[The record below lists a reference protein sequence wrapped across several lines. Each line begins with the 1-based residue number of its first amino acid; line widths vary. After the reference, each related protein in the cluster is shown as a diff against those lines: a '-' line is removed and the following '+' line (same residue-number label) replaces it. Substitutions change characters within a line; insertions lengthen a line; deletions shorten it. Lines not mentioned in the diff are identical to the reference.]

1 MIVFNNGNL
10 DGIKKRGLGK
20 GLAAL
25 IPNEPIADLL
35 DDEMDLNN
43 IQNIK
48 LSSIIPNEEQP
59 RKDFDKGLLEELT
72 DSIKQYG
79 VIQPIVVR
87 KKGNSYEIVAGE
99 RRWRAAKA
107 ANFKEIP
114 CIVKNVDDR
123 QAMKLALIENLQRDD
138 LNPIEEAYA
147 FKGLIEEHNLT
158 QEEVASA
165 IGKSRSYIANS
176 IRLLNLDEEIIDY
189 IANGKIT
196 SGHGRALLTIKD
208 KEERIKTAQ
217 SIINNKINVRETEKM
232 AKNNK
237 EKNQKRKETKKD
249 PFVKEIE
256 EQLMRALGT
265 KVSLNPKK
273 EGGTIQ
279 IEFYGHEDLERILE
293 LMIK

>member
-1 MIVFNNGNL
+1 MVS
-10 DGIKKRGLGK
+10 KKRGLGK

>member
-1 MIVFNNGNL
+1 MVT
-10 DGIKKRGLGK
+10 KKRGLGK

-25 IPNEPIADLL
+25 IPNDPIGDLVDGEL
-35 DDEMDLNN
+35 DSDN
-43 IQNIK
+43 IQNIE

-59 RKDFDKGLLEELT
+59 RKDFDLELLAELT

-87 KKGNSYEIVAGE
+87 KKENFYEIIAGE

-107 ANFKEIP
+107 AKLKEIP
-114 CIVKNVDDR
+114 CIVKEVDDK
-123 QAMKLALIENLQRDD
+123 QAMKLALIENLQRDN

-158 QEEVASA
+158 QEEVATA
-165 IGKSRSYIANS
+165 VGKSRSYISNA

-196 SGHGRALLTIKD
+196 RGHGRALLAIKD
-208 KEERIKTAQ
+208 KNERLKTVQ
-217 SIINNKINVRETEKM
+217 SIVDNKINVRETEKIVN
-232 AKNNK
+232 KNK
-237 EKNQKRKETKKD
+237 KRRTKKSTIKED

-256 EQLMRALGT
+256 EKLMRALGT
-265 KVSLNPKK
+265 KVTLSPKK
-273 EGGTIQ
+273 EGGIIQ
-279 IEFYGHEDLERILE
+279 IEFYGDEDLERILD
-293 LMIK
+293 LLIR

>member
-1 MIVFNNGNL
+1 MVT
-10 DGIKKRGLGK
+10 KKRGLGK

-25 IPNEPIADLL
+25 IPNDPIGDLVDGEL
-35 DDEMDLNN
+35 DSDN
-43 IQNIK
+43 IQNIE

-59 RKDFDKGLLEELT
+59 RKDFDLEHLAELT

-87 KKGNSYEIVAGE
+87 KKENFYEIIAGE

-107 ANFKEIP
+107 AKLKEIP
-114 CIVKNVDDR
+114 CIVKEVDDK
-123 QAMKLALIENLQRDD
+123 QAMKLALIENLQRDN

-158 QEEVASA
+158 QEEVATA
-165 IGKSRSYIANS
+165 VGKSRSYISNA

-196 SGHGRALLTIKD
+196 RGHGRALLAIKD
-208 KEERIKTAQ
+208 KNERLKTVQ
-217 SIINNKINVRETEKM
+217 SIVDNKINVRETEKIVN
-232 AKNNK
+232 KNK
-237 EKNQKRKETKKD
+237 KRRTKKSTIKED

-256 EQLMRALGT
+256 EKLMRALGT
-265 KVSLNPKK
+265 KVTLSPKK
-273 EGGTIQ
+273 EGGIIQ
-279 IEFYGHEDLERILE
+279 VEFYGDEDLERILD
-293 LMIK
+293 LLIR

>member
-1 MIVFNNGNL
+1 MVS
-10 DGIKKRGLGK
+10 KKRGLGK

-35 DDEMDLNN
+35 DDEIDSDN

-48 LSSIIPNEEQP
+48 LSSITPNEDQP
-59 RKDFDKGLLEELT
+59 RKDFDKGLLAELT

-79 VIQPIVVR
+79 IIQPIVVR
-87 KKGNSYEIVAGE
+87 KKGDLYEIVAGE

-107 ANFKEIP
+107 ANLKVMP
-114 CIVKNVDDR
+114 CIVRDVDDR

-196 SGHGRALLTIKD
+196 RGHGRALLTIKD
-208 KEERIKTAQ
+208 KGERIKTAE

-232 AKNNK
+232 VKNNK
-237 EKNQKRKETKKD
+237 TKKQKRKEIKKD

-256 EQLMRALGT
+256 EKLMRALGT

>member
-1 MIVFNNGNL
+1 MVT
-10 DGIKKRGLGK
+10 KKRGLGK

-25 IPNEPIADLL
+25 IPNDPIGDLVDGEL
-35 DDEMDLNN
+35 DSDN
-43 IQNIK
+43 IQNIE

-59 RKDFDKGLLEELT
+59 RKDFDLELLAELT

-87 KKGNSYEIVAGE
+87 KKENFYEIIAGE

-107 ANFKEIP
+107 AKLKEIP
-114 CIVKNVDDR
+114 CIVKEVDDK
-123 QAMKLALIENLQRDD
+123 QAMKLALIENLQRDN

-158 QEEVASA
+158 QEEVATA
-165 IGKSRSYIANS
+165 VGKSRSYISNA

-196 SGHGRALLTIKD
+196 RGHGRALLAIKD
-208 KEERIKTAQ
+208 KNERLKTVQ
-217 SIINNKINVRETEKM
+217 SIVDNKINVRETEKIVN
-232 AKNNK
+232 KNK
-237 EKNQKRKETKKD
+237 KRKTKKSTIKED

-256 EQLMRALGT
+256 EKLMRALGT
-265 KVSLNPKK
+265 KVTLSPKK
-273 EGGTIQ
+273 EGGIIQ
-279 IEFYGHEDLERILE
+279 VEFYGDEDLERILD
-293 LMIK
+293 LLIR

>member
-1 MIVFNNGNL
+1 MVT
-10 DGIKKRGLGK
+10 KKRGLGK

-25 IPNEPIADLL
+25 IPNDPIGDLVDGEL
-35 DDEMDLNN
+35 DSDN
-43 IQNIK
+43 IQNIE

-59 RKDFDKGLLEELT
+59 RKDFDLELLAELT

-87 KKGNSYEIVAGE
+87 KKENFYEIIAGE

-107 ANFKEIP
+107 AKLKEIP
-114 CIVKNVDDR
+114 CIVKEVDDK
-123 QAMKLALIENLQRDD
+123 QAMKLALIENLQRDN

-158 QEEVASA
+158 QEEVATA
-165 IGKSRSYIANS
+165 VGKSRSYISNA

-196 SGHGRALLTIKD
+196 RGHGRALLAIKD
-208 KEERIKTAQ
+208 KNERLKTVQ
-217 SIINNKINVRETEKM
+217 SIVDNKINVRETEKIVN
-232 AKNNK
+232 KNK
-237 EKNQKRKETKKD
+237 KRRTKKSTIKED

-256 EQLMRALGT
+256 EKLMRALGT
-265 KVSLNPKK
+265 KVTLSPKK
-273 EGGTIQ
+273 EGGIIQ
-279 IEFYGHEDLERILE
+279 VEFYGDEDLERILD
-293 LMIK
+293 LLIR

>member
-1 MIVFNNGNL
+1 MVT
-10 DGIKKRGLGK
+10 KKRGLGK

-25 IPNEPIADLL
+25 IPNDPIGDLVDGEL
-35 DDEMDLNN
+35 DSDN
-43 IQNIK
+43 IQNIE

-59 RKDFDKGLLEELT
+59 RKDFDLELLAELT

-87 KKGNSYEIVAGE
+87 KKENFYEIIAGE

-107 ANFKEIP
+107 AKLKEIP
-114 CIVKNVDDR
+114 CIVKEVDDK
-123 QAMKLALIENLQRDD
+123 QAMKLALIENLQRDN

-158 QEEVASA
+158 QEEVATA
-165 IGKSRSYIANS
+165 VGKSRSYISNA

-196 SGHGRALLTIKD
+196 RGHGRALLAIKD
-208 KEERIKTAQ
+208 KNERLKTVQ
-217 SIINNKINVRETEKM
+217 SIVDNKVNVRETEKIVN
-232 AKNNK
+232 KNK
-237 EKNQKRKETKKD
+237 KRRTKKSTIKED

-256 EQLMRALGT
+256 EKLMRALGT
-265 KVSLNPKK
+265 KVTLSPKK
-273 EGGTIQ
+273 EGGIIQ
-279 IEFYGHEDLERILE
+279 VEFYGDEDLERILD
-293 LMIK
+293 LLIR